1 MEKLTK
7 EEVKHVAD
15 LARLNINE
23 DEIEKYSVQ
32 LNDILTEIDKILSV
46 EIDENEEMLISTT
59 DAVNR
64 LNEDEVGKMLT
75 KEEIFKNAKNK
86 SGDYIIV
93 PKVLND

>member
-23 DEIEKYSVQ
+23 DEFEKYSVQ

-46 EIDENEEMLISTT
+46 EINENEEILISTT
-59 DAVNR
+59 DASNK
-64 LNEDEVGKMLT
+64 LNKDEVGEMLSR
-75 KEEIFKNAKNK
+75 EDIFKNVENK

>member
-23 DEIEKYSVQ
+23 DEFEKYSVQ

-46 EIDENEEMLISTT
+46 EINENEEILISTT
-59 DAVNR
+59 DASNK
-64 LNEDEVGKMLT
+64 LNKDEVGEMLSR
-75 KEEIFKNAKNK
+75 EDIFKNVKNK

>member
-75 KEEIFKNAKNK
+75 KEEIFKNTKNK